1 MWLRHFLF
9 FCCAHSILQQKPGKK
24 VFVIRRQQVDMPNQP
39 TITIFLIR
47 HFKGNCKSGLAS
59 SPALRGLSY
68 YLQFLLIPHGSYCV
82 LQPAS
87 FNRSSS
93 VPLHHAH
100 CHTVA
105 SVPGILPL
113 NTSQNGQDAQSLSQA
128 HHTAHLAPFHCFLA
142 NSFQQASV
150 HPLPIFIL
158 LAGSPT

>member
-1 MWLRHFLF
+1 VAAPPIF
-9 FCCAHSILQQKPGKK
+9 FCCAHSILQQKSGKK
-24 VFVIRRQQVDMPNQP
+24 VFVICRQQVDMPNQP
-39 TITIFLIR
+39 TITILLVINFY
-47 HFKGNCKSGLAS
+47 GNCKSGLAF

-100 CHTVA
+100 CRTVA
-105 SVPGILPL
+105 SVPGILPP
-113 NTSQNGQDAQSLSQA
+113 NTAQIRQDAQSLSQA
-128 HHTAHLAPFHCFLA
+128 SCTVHLAPFHCFLA
-142 NSFQQASV
+142 ISFQQASV
-150 HPLPIFIL
+150 HPLPTFIL